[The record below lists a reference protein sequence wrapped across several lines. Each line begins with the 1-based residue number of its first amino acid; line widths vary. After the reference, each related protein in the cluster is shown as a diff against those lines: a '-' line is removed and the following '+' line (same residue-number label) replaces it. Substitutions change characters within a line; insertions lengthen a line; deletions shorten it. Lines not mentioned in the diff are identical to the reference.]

1 MKQKTEDYIRTPPA
15 QLKYFFDK
23 NNNNKLSST
32 QKINCAQ
39 QSDRRVHSR
48 HGTGAGRGAGGTGS
62 VSSTPGACPEGAF
75 PGSSPHVRLVFC
87 FLACLL
93 ASSEPLPSEAAWPR
107 ARTPCRRLVSCNS
120 KGMSWK
126 EREYERGGCQEKTSV
141 QWDIRDPPPRPSLP
155 RPRHHLLCA
164 LRQISVQT
172 RAGLCTRDG
181 HQKPRSTPGLRVRRA
196 VTRGLWPCKE
206 ALGIG
211 HDLKCC
217 NLCNSGRSSTATPQS

>member
-1 MKQKTEDYIRTPPA
+1 MAPGLGEG
-15 QLKYFFDK
+15 
-23 NNNNKLSST
+23 
-32 QKINCAQ
+32 
-39 QSDRRVHSR
+39 RV
-48 HGTGAGRGAGGTGS
+48 GTGS
-62 VSSTPGACPEGAF
+62 MSSTPGACPKGDFLA
-75 PGSSPHVRLVFC
+75 SSPHVRLVFC

-93 ASSEPLPSEAAWPR
+93 ASSGPLLSEAAWPR

-126 EREYERGGCQEKTSV
+126 EREYERGGRREKTSV

-155 RPRHHLLCA
+155 GPVTTCSVL
-164 LRQISVQT
+164 SVQT

-181 HQKPRSTPGLRVRRA
+181 HQRPRGTPGLKVRRA

-217 NLCNSGRSSTATPQS
+217 NLCNSGRSSTATSQS